1 LAELI
6 ASSEDVA
13 EMVSDLRI
21 TLLPFSSLH
30 AHRLFGLPLRHREP
44 FDRMIIAVALSEGI
58 PLIGSDSRFPFSA
71 DQGLRVVWN

>member
-21 TLLPFSSLH
+21 TLLP
-30 AHRLFGLPLRHREP
+30 FGLPLRHREP

-58 PLIGSDSRFPFSA
+58 PLIGSDSRFPFYA